1 MESAKCGSS
10 INVST
15 GVASVKDG
23 KNPTKLNFLPRL
35 RTTDPNQLESVAYYQ
50 LFQYATCWEL
60 LLMFLG
66 VTLGIITG
74 LCMPAV
80 IVLYGEFTTILVDR
94 NAENITSSP
103 TTILPLAGGGRILV
117 NASWEE
123 RKEALLEDSAAF
135 AIGCCVVTLI
145 QFIVGSMTIFVLNLS
160 AQRQVTRIRRL
171 FMKAVLRQEM
181 AWYDTNNTSTFAS
194 RLAEDLDKL
203 QDGIGEKLGMFIY
216 LLVSFISSVIMSFFH
231 GWKLTLVV
239 LSSAPIIIFSTAVVA
254 KVQSSLTAQELD
266 SYGTAGATVEE
277 VLSSIRTVMAFGGQE
292 KEVERY
298 KERLHAAETTGI
310 RRGFFSGLGGGV
322 MWFIIYSSYALAFWY
337 GVELIINSREMGDTE
352 YTPAVLVIVLFGV
365 LAGAVNMGMAS
376 PHLEAFAM
384 ARGSAAAIFKV
395 LNRRPEIDSLSE
407 EGNCPEKCSG
417 EIELKNVHF
426 LYPSRP
432 DVKVLQGLELK
443 IKPGETVALVG
454 SSGCGKST
462 VVQLIQR
469 LYDPQLGS
477 VSLDG
482 CDLRNLNVRWL
493 RSNIGVVGQEPVLF
507 ATTIAENIRYGKPDA
522 SQAEIE
528 KAAIEANAHDF
539 ICRMPQG
546 YDTLVGDRGAQLSGG
561 QKQRIAIARA
571 LVRNP
576 RILLLDEATSALDTH
591 SEAHVQAALEKAS
604 AGRTTVLVA
613 HRLSTVV
620 SADRIIVL
628 SGGCVVEEGTHSE
641 LIALNGY
648 YSKLVAAAGRDEP
661 TQQQSEA
668 VTGEKADGQIFEF
681 SRKFSSPKD
690 HLQPGTSV
698 EEEKIPEADLGR
710 IMSLNQ
716 PEWLYITV
724 GCLATLAVGSAL
736 PFFAV
741 LFGEIYRVLSIQE
754 ADEVRRDTSTF
765 SILFLVIG
773 ILSGVG
779 TFLQMHMF
787 GVAGVR
793 LTKRLRVMVFD
804 SILRQEAAWFDDER
818 NAVGVLCAR
827 LSGDASSVQGAT
839 GSRIST
845 ILQSTSTLVIGF
857 ALAVYYSWKL
867 ALVAVLAVPIVF
879 IGVYLESRHMRGQGL
894 HEKEALE
901 GASKIAV
908 EAISSIRTVVSL
920 GSEITFLEKY
930 TAALAECHKTT
941 RIKTRARGLVFAL
954 GQCGPFFT
962 YAFTLYYGGYLVAHE
977 GLQYENVIKVSE
989 AMIFGA
995 WMLGQSLAF
1004 APNFSTA
1011 KMAAARLFA
1020 LMDRKPTIGVT
1031 FGDKMLQLNGE
1042 VKYDK
1047 VDFRYP
1053 TRPGVQVLKSLN
1065 LLVPAGK
1072 TVALVGP
1079 SGCGKSTCLQL
1090 LQRLYDPLAGTVNV
1104 DGANVSSFPLGNLR
1118 SQMGIVSQEPVLF
1131 DRTIAENI
1139 AYGDNSR
1146 AVSMDEIMAA
1156 AKAANIHSFVASLP
1170 LGYETRLG
1178 QKGTQ
1183 LSGGQKQRIAI
1194 ARALVRNPKVLLL
1207 DEATSALDNESEK
1220 VVQEALDQAREGR
1233 TCITIAHRLSSIQQ
1247 ADVIYVISNGAVLE
1261 KGSHQQLMA
1270 LRGMYYQMHQQGL

>member
-15 GVASVKDG
+15 GVKDG

-50 LFQYATCWEL
+50 LFQYATCWEQ

-66 VTLGIITG
+66 VTLGVITG

-145 QFIVGSMTIFVLNLS
+145 QFIVGSMTIFVLNHS

-352 YTPAVLVIVLFGV
+352 YTPAVIVIVLFGV
-365 LAGAVNMGMAS
+365 LAGAINMGMAS

-384 ARGSAAAIFKV
+384 AKGSAAAIFKV

-407 EGNCPEKCSG
+407 EGNCPEKCNG
-417 EIELKNVHF
+417 EIELKNIHF

-443 IKPGETVALVG
+443 IRPGETVALVG

-668 VTGEKADGQIFEF
+668 VTGEKADGPIFEF

-690 HLQPGTSV
+690 HLQTATSV

-741 LFGEIYRVLSIQE
+741 LFGEIYRVLSIQD

-867 ALVAVLAVPIVF
+867 ALVAILAVPIVF

-941 RIKTRARGLVFAL
+941 RIKTRVRGLVFAL

-1020 LMDRKPTIGVT
+1020 LMDRKPTIDVT

-1042 VKYDK
+1042 VRYDK

-1104 DGANVSSFPLGNLR
+1104 DGTNVSFFPLGNLR

-1156 AKAANIHSFVASLP
+1156 AKAANIHTFVASLP

-1261 KGSHQQLMA
+1261 KGSHQQLMT